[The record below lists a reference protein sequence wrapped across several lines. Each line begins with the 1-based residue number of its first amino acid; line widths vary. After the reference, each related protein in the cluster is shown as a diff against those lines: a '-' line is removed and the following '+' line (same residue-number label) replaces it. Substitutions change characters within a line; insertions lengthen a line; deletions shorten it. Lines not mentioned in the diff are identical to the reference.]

1 MGRLPTQFF
10 LELLS
15 RNSIL
20 LTMNY
25 LALPFL
31 CLMVAS
37 SLAGGQIQV
46 SKSWSRQLALCC
58 GTVTSKCATGCA
70 GKSCDIQCSGRC
82 GILNTLCGPYKCSAV
97 TNACT
102 SSSANTAAAATT
114 AAATTAAPTTAGATT
129 AAATTAAATTAAACL
144 PTGGYCSVN
153 GVYSALKCCT
163 GSECYPDAT
172 NFQLGVCTA
181 V

>member
-46 SKSWSRQLALCC
+46 SKSSSRQLALCC

-102 SSSANTAAAATT
+102 SSSATT
-114 AAATTAAPTTAGATT
+114 AAAGTTAAATT

>member
-10 LELLS
+10 LELYS
-15 RNSIL
+15 RTSIF

-37 SLAGGQIQV
+37 SLAVKEIQV
-46 SKSWSRQLALCC
+46 SKSWSRQLAVCC

-82 GILNTLCGPYKCSAV
+82 GILNTKCGPYKCSAV
-97 TNACT
+97 SNACT
-102 SSSANTAAAATT
+102 SSSATAAATTVAATTVAATTT
-114 AAATTAAPTTAGATT
+114 AAATTAATT

-144 PTGGYCSVN
+144 PTGG
-153 GVYSALKCCT
+153 
-163 GSECYPDAT
+163 
-172 NFQLGVCTA
+172 
-181 V
+181 

>member
-1 MGRLPTQFF
+1 MGG
-10 LELLS
+10 
-15 RNSIL
+15 NNI
-20 LTMNY
+20 TMNY
-25 LALPFL
+25 LALSLCFL
-31 CLMVAS
+31 M
-37 SLAGGQIQV
+37 LAGGLAAV
-46 SKSWSRQLALCC
+46 EMEVARSGSRQLALCC

-102 SSSANTAAAATT
+102 SSSATT
-114 AAATTAAPTTAGATT
+114 AAA
-129 AAATTAAATTAAACL
+129 TAAACL

-153 GVYSALKCCT
+153 GVFSTLMCCT
-163 GSECYPDAT
+163 GTQCYPDPT

>member
-15 RNSIL
+15 GDSIL

-46 SKSWSRQLALCC
+46 SKSWSRQLAVCC

-82 GILNTLCGPYKCSAV
+82 GILNTKCGPYKCSAV
-97 TNACT
+97 SNACT
-102 SSSANTAAAATT
+102 SSSATTAAAATT
-114 AAATTAAPTTAGATT
+114 V
-129 AAATTAAATTAAACL
+129 AATTAAATTAAACL